1 MSKDDKRENFKP
13 DPTATRD
20 IGGAYGGSA
29 GTMAG
34 TDTEP
39 NDDSTQAQR
48 LERSGTDVREQ
59 TAVGGRTGTSSD
71 PTRGTSVPAGDAPA
85 YRTAGGRNSGSHP
98 MSRTDA
104 ADTSTAQTDHREE
117 AQSPDRGLGQDWTGE
132 SAPDQEFRDNPPT
145 RRSGEGKDTAA
156 NDAF

>member
-20 IGGAYGGSA
+20 IGGAYGGEA

-34 TDTEP
+34 AGTKP
-39 NDDSTQAQR
+39 DDGSAQAQR
-48 LERSGTDVREQ
+48 LDRGGTDRHEQ
-59 TAVGGRTGTSSD
+59 AAVGARAGTSSA
-71 PTRGTSVPAGDAPA
+71 RGTSVPAGD
-85 YRTAGGRNSGSHP
+85 HP

-104 ADTSTAQTDHREE
+104 ADTSTAQTDHREN
-117 AQSPDRGLGQDWTGE
+117 AHSPDRGLGDEWSGE

>member
-1 MSKDDKRENFKP
+1 MSKDGERENFKP

-20 IGGAYGGSA
+20 IGGAYGGDA

-34 TDTEP
+34 ASTEP
-39 NDDSTQAQR
+39 NDGSPQAQR
-48 LERSGTDVREQ
+48 LERSGTDLYEQ
-59 TAVGGRTGTSSD
+59 AATGGRADTSSD
-71 PTRGTSVPAGDAPA
+71 PSRGTGVPAGAAPA
-85 YRTAGGRNSGSHP
+85 YGATGDRSSGGHP
-98 MSRTDA
+98 MSHTDA
-104 ADTSTAQTDHREE
+104 ANTSTAQTDHRED
-117 AQSPDRGLGQDWTGE
+117 AQSPDRGLGQEWTGE